1 VAARHPPFCHRAG
14 KSRFWWPKSSVSGFP
29 NHFVSDSWGVGY
41 RENAPALTVVAEP
54 ESEQS
59 APLSPAKQRLADAK
73 RRREAARPDLS
84 RSMISGRHFRSSEP
98 CDVRF
103 RALPLR
109 PSAQVRVA
117 GIESLERLALHTLP
131 GAEVSKG

>member
-1 VAARHPPFCHRAG
+1 MSTICQNLLLDMRA
-14 KSRFWWPKSSVSGFP
+14 
-29 NHFVSDSWGVGY
+29 
-41 RENAPALTVVAEP
+41 L
-54 ESEQS
+54 
-59 APLSPAKQRLADAK
+59 PAKTKENGCTDHDGRAVVERLADAK